1 MVMGFQLHV
10 LLNNYTYR
18 YSSQWI
24 CHRSHATKLKDSYST
39 HCYSF
44 HNVIRNYIETISSRF
59 NKPLVHLSTRLT
71 EEGVTETNAD
81 SLGLSVVGQRILAEL
96 TADTGL
102 LVTTEGHLVVEGV
115 VGVDPDGTRLEGV
128 GDLDG
133 GVEVLGVD
141 GGGETVCAGV
151 AELDGI
157 LLGLELGDRA
167 DGAEDLLFHDLH
179 VLCNVGEDRGLD
191 EVALV
196 TLALAASLDSGTSV
210 LASLDVPEE
219 KC

>member
-1 MVMGFQLHV
+1 MQH
-10 LLNNYTYR
+10 
-18 YSSQWI
+18 
-24 CHRSHATKLKDSYST
+24 TKTRNST
-39 HCYSF
+39 LCYSF
-44 HNVIRNYIETISSRF
+44 HKVIRNYTETIFNRF
-59 NKPLVHLSTRLT
+59 NDPLIHLSTRLT

-96 TADTGL
+96 TANTGL
-102 LVTTEGHLVVEGV
+102 LVATEGHLVVEGV

-151 AELDGI
+151 AELDGV

-167 DGAEDLLFHDLH
+167 DGAEDLLFYNLH
-179 VLCNVGEDRGLD
+179 VLCDVGEDRGLD

-196 TLALAASLDSGTSV
+196 TLALATSLNSGTGV
-210 LASLDVPEE
+210 LAGLDVPGEILLIDVLTIATFR
-219 KC
+219 KKLTP

>member
-1 MVMGFQLHV
+1 MTTKFN
-10 LLNNYTYR
+10 LNQEYYVTR
-18 YSSQWI
+18 HIQHTEDL
-24 CHRSHATKLKDSYST
+24 CST

-44 HNVIRNYIETISSRF
+44 HNVIRNYTETIFSRF
-59 NKPLVHLSTRLT
+59 NNPLIHLSIRLT

-81 SLGLSVVGQRILAEL
+81 SLGLSVVGKRVLAEL

-102 LVTTEGHLVVEGV
+102 LVATEGHLVVEGV
-115 VGVDPDGTRLEGV
+115 VSVDPDGTRPEGV

-133 GVEVLGVD
+133 GVEVLGVN
-141 GGGETVCAGV
+141 GGGKTVCAGV

-167 DGAEDLLFHDLH
+167 DGAEDLLFHNLH
-179 VLCNVGEDRGLD
+179 VLCDVGEDRGLD

-196 TLALAASLDSGTSV
+196 TLALATGLNGGTGI
-210 LASLDVPEE
+210 LAGLDVPEE
-219 KC
+219 

>member
-1 MVMGFQLHV
+1 MFTYNQ
-10 LLNNYTYR
+10 NRDTYR
-18 YSSQWI
+18 SLE
-24 CHRSHATKLKDSYST
+24 ATEGKLPVK
-39 HCYSF
+39 
-44 HNVIRNYIETISSRF
+44 
-59 NKPLVHLSTRLT
+59 
-71 EEGVTETNAD
+71 
-81 SLGLSVVGQRILAEL
+81 SVVC
-96 TADTGL
+96 
-102 LVTTEGHLVVEGV
+102 
-115 VGVDPDGTRLEGV
+115 VDPNGTSLEGV

-141 GGGETVCAGV
+141 GGGEAVGGRV

-196 TLALAASLDSGTSV
+196 TLALAASLNGGTGV
-210 LASLDVPEE
+210 LASLDVPE
-219 KC
+219 

>member
-1 MVMGFQLHV
+1 MVVTFQLHV
-10 LLNNYTYR
+10 LFNDCTFR
-18 YSSQWI
+18 YSSQRT
-24 CHRSHATKLKDSYST
+24 CHGSRTNTSKSCTVHIVI
-39 HCYSF
+39 SF
-44 HNVIRNYIETISSRF
+44 HNVIRNYIETIFRRF
-59 NKPLVHLSTRLT
+59 KTPLIRLSTRLT

-81 SLGLSVVGQRILAEL
+81 SLGLSVVGQRVLAEL
-96 TADTGL
+96 ATNTGL
-102 LVTTEGHLVVEGV
+102 LVATEGQLVVEGV
-115 VGVDPDGTRLEGV
+115 VGVDPDGTRPEGV

-151 AELDGI
+151 AELDGV

-179 VLCNVGEDRGLD
+179 VLCDVGENRGLD

-196 TLALAASLDSGTSV
+196 TLALAASLNGGTGV
-210 LASLDVPEE
+210 LASLDVPE
-219 KC
+219 

>member
-1 MVMGFQLHV
+1 LPRENISQA
-10 LLNNYTYR
+10 TY
-18 YSSQWI
+18 
-24 CHRSHATKLKDSYST
+24 HRTQSSYST

-44 HNVIRNYIETISSRF
+44 HNVIRNYIETIFSRF
-59 NKPLVHLSTRLT
+59 NNPLIHLSTRLT

-81 SLGLSVVGQRILAEL
+81 SLGLSVVGKRVLAEL

-102 LVTTEGHLVVEGV
+102 LVATERHLVV
-115 VGVDPDGTRLEGV
+115 D
-128 GDLDG
+128 

-151 AELDGI
+151 AELDGV

-179 VLCNVGEDRGLD
+179 VLCDVGEDRGLD

-196 TLALAASLDSGTSV
+196 TLALATSLNGGTGV
-210 LASLDVPEE
+210 LAGLDVPEGR
-219 KC
+219 C

>member
-1 MVMGFQLHV
+1 MARMFHFTFRRLTIHV
-10 LLNNYTYR
+10 HIHWSEHVTR
-18 YSSQWI
+18 HIKHSQ
-24 CHRSHATKLKDSYST
+24 KSYST

-44 HNVIRNYIETISSRF
+44 HNVIRNYTETIFSRF
-59 NKPLVHLSTRLT
+59 NNPLIHPSTRLT

-96 TADTGL
+96 TADTRL
-102 LVTTEGHLVVEGV
+102 LVATEGHLVVKGV
-115 VGVDPDGTRLEGV
+115 VGVDPDGTCLESV

-141 GGGETVCAGV
+141 SRGETVCAGV

-179 VLCNVGEDRGLD
+179 VLCDVGEDRGLD

-196 TLALAASLDSGTSV
+196 TLTLATGLNGGTGV
-210 LASLDVPEE
+210 LASLDVPE
-219 KC
+219 KYC